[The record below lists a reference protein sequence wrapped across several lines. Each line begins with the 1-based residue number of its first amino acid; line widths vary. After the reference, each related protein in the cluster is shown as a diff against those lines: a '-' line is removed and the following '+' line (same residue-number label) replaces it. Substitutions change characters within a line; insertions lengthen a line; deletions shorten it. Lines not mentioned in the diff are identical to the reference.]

1 MVAEIDRTQVAD
13 DVMTLE
19 QLLADSVAPRRLHLF
34 LLGTFAATALFLA
47 AVGVYSVM
55 AYAVALRVQEIG
67 VRMAL
72 GAQRSDVVRMIARQ
86 GMAVTLAGIVA
97 GLVAALSLTR
107 LMETL
112 LYEVQPTDPVT
123 FVVVTAIL
131 AATALAACCV
141 PALRAAMVDPST
153 TLRCE

>member
-107 LMETL
+107 SWK
-112 LYEVQPTDPVT
+112 P
-123 FVVVTAIL
+123 
-131 AATALAACCV
+131 CCTKCS
-141 PALRAAMVDPST
+141 RQT
-153 TLRCE
+153 R